1 METERKQADEE
12 LLRIHHFAE
21 LGELYSGIAH
31 ELRQPLSVIS
41 NAIYYLKMTL
51 PEADK
56 TTKEYLDMISDEARD
71 AGVIISGFLELTRT
85 RSPERQGVVV
95 SSLIDRALKKFDLP
109 ENIKLK
115 KDIPADI
122 PPIFADPGQI
132 VQVFYN
138 IVNNAI
144 QAMSEVESGE
154 LGINVKSK
162 VKEGKAM
169 VEVSFSDIGVGIS
182 KENTKK
188 FFEPLFTTKASGI
201 RLELSIC
208 KNLVE
213 ANDGELEV
221 QSEEGKRTTVTV
233 SLSG

>member
-1 METERKQADEE
+1 METERIQADEE
-12 LLRIHHFAE
+12 LLRIHHLAE

-85 RSPERQGVVV
+85 RSPERQGAVV

-109 ENIKLK
+109 ENVKLK

-144 QAMSEVESGE
+144 QAMSEGESGE

-162 VKEGKAM
+162 EKEGKAM
-169 VEVSFSDIGVGIS
+169 VEVSFSDTGVGIS

-188 FFEPLFTTKASGI
+188 LFEPLFTTKARGI
-201 RLELSIC
+201 GLGLSIC

-213 ANDGELEV
+213 ANEGELEV
-221 QSEEGKRTTVTV
+221 QSEVGKGTTVTV